1 MNVPWTI
8 LGLLALAHVF
18 AVVTPGPNNAF
29 MLQTALHSRRAGV
42 IAASGIWPAG
52 AIWAFLGLAGVGA
65 LIEQA
70 PVFAMALRIGGGVY
84 LCWLGWRMISAS
96 LRPRGVAA
104 AKTAPASALG
114 LFTQGFLTNFLN
126 PKAIA
131 YYTSVFAATGAYELT
146 QPWRAFVI
154 VAMPGIGFMW
164 YVLLTL
170 VVSSGFA
177 QRGVVRAG
185 FWIDRLAGAT
195 MILFGVKLLAMR

>member
-1 MNVPWTI
+1 
-8 LGLLALAHVF
+8 
-18 AVVTPGPNNAF
+18 
-29 MLQTALHSRRAGV
+29 MLQTALRSRRAGV
-42 IAASGIWPAG
+42 IAAAGIWPAG

-70 PVFAMALRIGGGVY
+70 PALAMALRIGGGVY

-96 LRPRGVAA
+96 LRPRAA
-104 AKTAPASALG
+104 AGARPAPESALG
-114 LFTQGFLTNFLN
+114 LFAQGFLTNFLN

-154 VAMPGIGFMW
+154 VAMPGIGFVW
-164 YVLLTL
+164 YVFLTF
-170 VVSSGFA
+170 VVSSGMA
-177 QRGVVRAG
+177 QRGLSRAG